1 MRTNYAVRV
10 FAPQPVKLHLADER
24 SGALGHLDGP
34 SICCFRCPRHCRC
47 SSARRLVAFAAGIFK
62 SVAMWCVSD
71 EPRAHAVNLSGGCC
85 LGTRSLAVWSPRK
98 ALGRVRFAEGQVRRV
113 SSCLTFPE

>member
-47 SSARRLVAFAAGIFK
+47 SSARRLVAFTAGIFK

-71 EPRAHAVNLSGGCC
+71 EPRAHAAA
-85 LGTRSLAVWSPRK
+85 AVWALAPSPYGRRERLWVAFGLRK
-98 ALGRVRFAEGQVRRV
+98 AKSAVLVRA
-113 SSCLTFPE
+113 